1 MRRLIYFSQLP
12 NLGQKP
18 KPWLA
23 KSPPR
28 DHDCAMYKSLLAA
41 LLAALVLSSC
51 QQAPPGSDAE
61 DERNPFFR
69 QASKDVADLNY
80 PAAIKQF
87 EKAIATNPTVVKAY
101 LQIGLL
107 YGDKLGDPIS
117 AIYFFQKYLE
127 ARPNAAEREEVVAA
141 MEKAKIDFALSLT
154 NSGIQNAAEIA
165 RMSKE
170 NVDLKQQIT
179 QLQGTLAAKE
189 AQVSQV
195 AGAAIPPKAT
205 AVVPATPVTP
215 STPGATTNA
224 TSEKKAPAKSTAARN
239 TTAKPSESPAK
250 TDIPSVPAAI
260 PPAAPADVV
269 ALSADAKQ
277 HTIGSGDTLWKLAKK
292 YYPASLDL
300 NEEIAKIKTANP
312 GLNDRNLKIGT
323 VINIP

>member
-1 MRRLIYFSQLP
+1 MRLLILSSQFR

-23 KSPPR
+23 KSPPH

-127 ARPNAAEREEVVAA
+127 ARPNAAEREEVLAA
-141 MEKAKIDFALSLT
+141 MQKAKIDFSMGQN
-154 NSGIQNAAEIA
+154 NSGLQNEAEIA
-165 RMSKE
+165 KMSKE
-170 NVDLKQQIT
+170 NIDLKQQVT

-189 AQVSQV
+189 VQLSQI
-195 AGAAIPPKAT
+195 AGAATPPKAT
-205 AVVPATPVTP
+205 AVVPATPVAATP
-215 STPGATTNA
+215 SERKSA
-224 TSEKKAPAKSTAARN
+224 AKTK
-239 TTAKPSESPAK
+239 T
-250 TDIPSVPAAI
+250 TDIPSVPATT
-260 PPAAPADVV
+260 PPAAPADAAVP
-269 ALSADAKQ
+269 SADAKQ

>member
-1 MRRLIYFSQLP
+1 MRRLILSSQLP
-12 NLGQKP
+12 NLGEKP

-195 AGAAIPPKAT
+195 AGAATPPKAT
-205 AVVPATPVTP
+205 AVVPASPT
-215 STPGATTNA
+215 ATTNESA
-224 TSEKKAPAKSTAARN
+224 EKKAPAKSSAARN
-239 TTAKPSESPAK
+239 TTAKTSDSPAK
-250 TDIPSVPAAI
+250 TDIPSVPAAT
-260 PPAAPADVV
+260 PPAAPADVA

-300 NEEIAKIKTANP
+300 NEEIAKIKAANP

>member
-1 MRRLIYFSQLP
+1 MRRLILSSQLP

-28 DHDCAMYKSLLAA
+28 DHDCSMYKSLLAA

-195 AGAAIPPKAT
+195 AGAATPPKAT
-205 AVVPATPVTP
+205 AVVPASPT
-215 STPGATTNA
+215 ATTNESA
-224 TSEKKAPAKSTAARN
+224 EKKAPAKSSAARN
-239 TTAKPSESPAK
+239 TTAKTSDSPAK
-250 TDIPSVPAAI
+250 TDIPSVPAAT
-260 PPAAPADVV
+260 PPAAPADVA
-269 ALSADAKQ
+269 ALSTDAKQ

-300 NEEIAKIKTANP
+300 NEEIAKIKAANP

>member
-1 MRRLIYFSQLP
+1 
-12 NLGQKP
+12 
-18 KPWLA
+18 
-23 KSPPR
+23 
-28 DHDCAMYKSLLAA
+28 MYKSLLAA

-195 AGAAIPPKAT
+195 AGAATPPKAT
-205 AVVPATPVTP
+205 AVVPASPTV
-215 STPGATTNA
+215 STNVPT
-224 TSEKKAPAKSTAARN
+224 EKKAPAKSTAARN
-239 TTAKPSESPAK
+239 TTAKLSESPAK
-250 TDIPSVPAAI
+250 TDIPSVPAAT
-260 PPAAPADVV
+260 PPAAPADVA

-300 NEEIAKIKTANP
+300 NEEIAKIKAANP

>member
-1 MRRLIYFSQLP
+1 MTKS
-12 NLGQKP
+12 

-28 DHDCAMYKSLLAA
+28 DHDCAMYRSLLAA

-195 AGAAIPPKAT
+195 AGAAAPPKAT
-205 AVVPATPVTP
+205 AVVPASPTA
-215 STPGATTNA
+215 STNA
-224 TSEKKAPAKSTAARN
+224 TAEKKAPAKSIAARN
-239 TTAKPSESPAK
+239 TTAKISEAPAK
-250 TDIPSVPAAI
+250 TDIPSVPAAT
-260 PPAAPADVV
+260 PPAAPAEVA

>member
-1 MRRLIYFSQLP
+1 
-12 NLGQKP
+12 
-18 KPWLA
+18 
-23 KSPPR
+23 
-28 DHDCAMYKSLLAA
+28 MYRSLLAA

-154 NSGIQNAAEIA
+154 NSGIQNSAEIA

-195 AGAAIPPKAT
+195 AGAAAPPKAT
-205 AVVPATPVTP
+205 AVVPASPTA
-215 STPGATTNA
+215 STNA
-224 TSEKKAPAKSTAARN
+224 TAEKKAPAKSIAARN
-239 TTAKPSESPAK
+239 TTAKISEAPAK
-250 TDIPSVPAAI
+250 TDIPSVPAAT
-260 PPAAPADVV
+260 PPAAPAEVA

>member
-1 MRRLIYFSQLP
+1 MRLLILSSQHP
-12 NLGQKP
+12 NLREKP

-23 KSPPR
+23 KSPPH
-28 DHDCAMYKSLLAA
+28 DHDGAMYKSLLAA

-195 AGAAIPPKAT
+195 AGAATPPKAT
-205 AVVPATPVTP
+205 AVVPASPT
-215 STPGATTNA
+215 ATTNESA
-224 TSEKKAPAKSTAARN
+224 EKKAPAKSSAARN
-239 TTAKPSESPAK
+239 TTAKTSESPAK
-250 TDIPSVPAAI
+250 TDIPSVPAAT
-260 PPAAPADVV
+260 PPAAPADVA

-300 NEEIAKIKTANP
+300 NEEIAKIKAANP

>member
-1 MRRLIYFSQLP
+1 MRLLILSSQLP
-12 NLGQKP
+12 NLGEKP

-23 KSPPR
+23 KSPPH

-195 AGAAIPPKAT
+195 AGAATPPKAT
-205 AVVPATPVTP
+205 AVVPASPTA
-215 STPGATTNA
+215 STNA
-224 TSEKKAPAKSTAARN
+224 PIEKKAPAKSTAARN
-239 TTAKPSESPAK
+239 TTAKTSESPAK
-250 TDIPSVPAAI
+250 TDIPSVPAAT
-260 PPAAPADVV
+260 PPAAPADVA

-300 NEEIAKIKTANP
+300 NEEIAKIKAANP

>member
-1 MRRLIYFSQLP
+1 MRLLILSSQHH
-12 NLGQKP
+12 NLREKP

-23 KSPPR
+23 KSPPH
-28 DHDCAMYKSLLAA
+28 DHDGAMYKSLLAA

-195 AGAAIPPKAT
+195 AGAATPPKAT
-205 AVVPATPVTP
+205 AVVPASPT
-215 STPGATTNA
+215 ATTNESA
-224 TSEKKAPAKSTAARN
+224 EKKAPAKSSVARN
-239 TTAKPSESPAK
+239 TTAKTSESPAK
-250 TDIPSVPAAI
+250 TDIPSVPAAT
-260 PPAAPADVV
+260 PPAAPADVA
-269 ALSADAKQ
+269 ALSTDAKQ

>member
-1 MRRLIYFSQLP
+1 
-12 NLGQKP
+12 
-18 KPWLA
+18 
-23 KSPPR
+23 
-28 DHDCAMYKSLLAA
+28 MYKSLLAA

-195 AGAAIPPKAT
+195 AGAATPLEPNCARSTDTSVRKA
-205 AVVPATPVTP
+205 AHCPR
-215 STPGATTNA
+215 
-224 TSEKKAPAKSTAARN
+224 TAAS
-239 TTAKPSESPAK
+239 A
-250 TDIPSVPAAI
+250 
-260 PPAAPADVV
+260 
-269 ALSADAKQ
+269 ADASV
-277 HTIGSGDTLWKLAKK
+277 TRNS
-292 YYPASLDL
+292 ASSTRDL
-300 NEEIAKIKTANP
+300 TN
-312 GLNDRNLKIGT
+312 
-323 VINIP
+323 

>member
-1 MRRLIYFSQLP
+1 MRLLILSSQFR

-23 KSPPR
+23 KSPPH

-127 ARPNAAEREEVVAA
+127 ARPNAAEREEVLAA
-141 MEKAKIDFALSLT
+141 MQKAKIDFSMGQN
-154 NSGIQNAAEIA
+154 NSGLQNEAEIA
-165 RMSKE
+165 KMSKE
-170 NVDLKQQIT
+170 NVDLKQQVT

-189 AQVSQV
+189 VQLSQIAGV
-195 AGAAIPPKAT
+195 ATPPKAT
-205 AVVPATPVTP
+205 AVVPATPPT
-215 STPGATTNA
+215 SSAATTP
-224 TSEKKAPAKSTAARN
+224 EKKAVAKMNPARN
-239 TTAKPSESPAK
+239 VSSKSAESASK
-250 TDIPSVPAAI
+250 TEIPSVPAAN
-260 PPAAPADVV
+260 PPAAPAD
-269 ALSADAKQ
+269 AAAPSADAKQ

>member
-1 MRRLIYFSQLP
+1 MRLLILSSQLR

-23 KSPPR
+23 KSPSR
-28 DHDCAMYKSLLAA
+28 DHDCVMYKSLLAA

-195 AGAAIPPKAT
+195 AGAATPPKAT
-205 AVVPATPVTP
+205 AVVPATPAAP
-215 STPGATTNA
+215 STPVATA
-224 TSEKKAPAKSTAARN
+224 PSEKKSPIKTTAARN
-239 TTAKPSESPAK
+239 TTAKTSESPAK
-250 TDIPSVPAAI
+250 TDIPSVPAAT
-260 PPAAPADVV
+260 PPAAPADV
-269 ALSADAKQ
+269 ATPSADAKQ